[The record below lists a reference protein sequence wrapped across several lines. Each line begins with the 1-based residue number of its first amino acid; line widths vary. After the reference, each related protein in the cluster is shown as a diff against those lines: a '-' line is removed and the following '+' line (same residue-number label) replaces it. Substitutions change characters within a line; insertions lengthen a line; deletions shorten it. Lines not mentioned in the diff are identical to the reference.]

1 MSQLRT
7 HYATDIG
14 SPSRRGDMP
23 SKNKLALTRRR
34 WCQVGRR
41 KEYSANRACR
51 AIKDVSAREHGRVF
65 QAETDGFAQFFK
77 RFGLERASFL
87 KRFHVCPASVPC

>member
-1 MSQLRT
+1 MVPGRQAQGIQRK
-7 HYATDIG
+7 
-14 SPSRRGDMP
+14 SRLSRQ
-23 SKNKLALTRRR
+23 R
-34 WCQVGRR
+34 
-41 KEYSANRACR
+41 AN
-51 AIKDVSAREHGRVF
+51 KDVSAREHGRVF